1 LSSST
6 ARPGTEY
13 DATVPIGNDFE
24 LRHTVTDDLDA
35 AVNLTSATLKA
46 LVKSSKEDADSAA
59 VATFTVTVL
68 SAAAGTVKMLLPD
81 TETAKLSPGVTYYY
95 DLHVTLPAAHASYP
109 SFDGTPIWGRLTATR
124 IVTRS
129 TS

>member
-1 LSSST
+1 LSSDRT
-6 ARPGTEY
+6 GTERNE
-13 DATVPIGNDFE
+13 TVCVGTDFE
-24 LRHTVTDDLDA
+24 LRHTITDDLDV

-46 LVKSSKEDADSAA
+46 LVKTSKDDADSAA

-68 SAAAGTVKMLLPD
+68 VAASGTVKMVLPD
-81 TETAKLSPGVTYYY
+81 SETLKLTPNRSYYY

-109 SFDGTPIWGRLTATR
+109 DFDDVPLWGRLTTTR